1 MSKVNTIKTVKERF
15 LLIFFLILFFIHTIR
30 IVYAQRSYFLEPYD
44 ISYWK
49 DRFEHSQWQ
58 LPLSKRIIGDDGL
71 FAYVGHQLIQGGNPA
86 GVNAETPPVG
96 KYLIGLSILL
106 LNNPSYYAF
115 FTGIG
120 SLGLFFLVTQK
131 IIKKTIPSLAAT
143 LLLFFDPLFF
153 TQLWK
158 SWLDIAQLFFLLLHI
173 ALIFSISRT
182 TNLRS
187 TLYLLLSGLALGFFT
202 QTKLPILL
210 PLIITL
216 DLIWLVY
223 KKYVT
228 IIPVFIG
235 GFIVGILLPYV
246 KFFLLGNNLLDFIRL
261 EKYIASF
268 YLKSYLVAHK
278 EAIWK
283 VLLTGSFP
291 DIVSGVTIKLD
302 EWTIIWPV
310 ITVIGIFFSIKSL
323 IDKKNPLTLKLIAIF
338 ILCSLII
345 YTNIPFYPRYL
356 TIVLPF
362 LYLVSAYFISKIKE
376 KKLATIAISLIM
388 LYVFFYSSNSL
399 MSSLDLRL
407 KSFYY
412 NFSNEYFQDLYQEDM
427 SQKHSLDLSRQDF
440 FTLAKINLDNA
451 SVKSIDIFEEGR
463 NIFAFGDEG
472 SVKLK
477 IIYKTERLGAF
488 VENKTIPLV
497 KERGQWKVKWKWDLL
512 LNSFSPSF
520 YTETKIISGKRGTIK
535 SAAGEILAQDTEG
548 YLIKIRPDK
557 INRQKENQMLN
568 DIGMLSSTKPV
579 HIQNAYLE
587 NALSYTYTP
596 IATVYSSL
604 TDKEKQRLLSYSGV
618 KLVPYSSRAYT
629 SLSALSIKNTLY
641 DECCTRIYSSYNY
654 HGISGP
660 EKQYDD
666 LLAGYDGGE
675 ILIKNQKGKVTRVI
689 LKKEAKM
696 GNDVEVSL

>member
-1 MSKVNTIKTVKERF
+1 MSKANTIKTVKERF
-15 LLIFFLILFFIHTIR
+15 LIIFFLILFFIHIIR
-30 IVYAQRSYFLEPYD
+30 IVYSQRSYFLEPYD

-158 SWLDIAQLFFLLLHI
+158 PWLDIAQLFFLLLHI
-173 ALIFSISRT
+173 ALIFYISKT
-182 TNLRS
+182 TNLRN

-210 PLIITL
+210 PLIIIL
-216 DLIWLVY
+216 DLIWLAY
-223 KKYVT
+223 KRYVT
-228 IIPVFIG
+228 IILVFIG

-278 EAIWK
+278 EAVWK
-283 VLLTGSFP
+283 VIFTGSFP
-291 DIVSGVTIKLD
+291 DIVSSATIKLD
-302 EWTIIWPV
+302 EWTIIWPAV
-310 ITVIGIFFSIKSL
+310 SILGIIFSVKSL
-323 IDKKNPLTLKLIAIF
+323 IDRKTPFILKLIAIF
-338 ILCSLII
+338 ILCSLAI
-345 YTNIPFYPRYL
+345 YTFIPFYPRYL
-356 TIVLPF
+356 LIVLPF
-362 LYLVSAYFISKIKE
+362 LYLIVAYFVYEFRE
-376 KKLATIAISLIM
+376 KKIVNIITLLVV
-388 LYVFFYSSNSL
+388 LYAFFYSSNSL
-399 MSSLDLRL
+399 TSSLDLRL
-407 KSFYY
+407 QNFYY
-412 NFSNEYFQDLYQEDM
+412 NFSNKYFQDIYQEDI
-427 SQKHSLDLSRQDF
+427 SARNSLNLSREMF
-440 FTLAKINLDNA
+440 FAIAKTNLDNA
-451 SVKSIDIFEEGR
+451 NIGAIDIHENR
-463 NIFAFGDEG
+463 KNIVQSGGKGFVDIT
-472 SVKLK
+472 VV
-477 IIYKTERLGAF
+477 YKTQQLGAF
-488 VENKTIPLV
+488 SENKVVPVI
-497 KERGQWKVKWKWDLL
+497 KEKGQWKIQWKWDLL

-535 SAAGEILAQDTEG
+535 SAAGEILAQDTDG

-557 INRQKENQMLN
+557 INRQKENQMLQ
-568 DIGMLSSTKPV
+568 DIGDLSSIKPV

-618 KLVPYSSRAYT
+618 KLVPYSSRVYT
-629 SLSALSIKNTLY
+629 SLSTLSIKNTLY